1 MIHDPPA
8 TGLNRLEELL
18 FEWHLKSADSGRE
31 VAAEDLCPDSPELAA
46 ELARRLRAIRRV
58 EALLASNGDRGG
70 ETTCASPA
78 PAASSRTA
86 EGEDAPTLPGYG
98 PLEWIARGGMGAV
111 YKARNSAL
119 GRIEAVKTMRAGD
132 FAGPEKLARF
142 RFEAEAAAKLAHPN
156 IVTVYGVGECGGR
169 PYLAMRWID
178 GGSLAAR
185 PHDTP
190 TATAILL
197 EKVARAIDYAHGQF
211 ILHRDLKPHNIL
223 VDAAGE
229 PYVAD
234 FGIARPLDRNAT
246 VTEARSPVGT
256 PAYMSPEQT
265 RCEPRLT
272 KASDVFALG
281 VVLYQRLTDRLPF
294 GGSNNYEVMQR
305 VREAQPVPPR
315 AIDATLGRD
324 LEAICLKCLEKDP
337 KDRYAGA
344 DELADDLGRYRRG
357 EPVTARPPGFWDW
370 LRQLARTRPEPNAD
384 YSWPVTVW
392 FGAIVLAM
400 HTTVYAL
407 VRTGGSAAA
416 VWAVNASISVGMSA
430 ILWWYMLR
438 KFRRL
443 PATERHSLIIA
454 AGTIAVY
461 LALTFAYV
469 PLSTEAPAREAL
481 GMYPALAAVCGLGL
495 FVLGSTNW
503 SRFFPIGLGVIA
515 LAPALARWPEISP
528 LLFGGVTAAVLW
540 YWSFVKKRTFG
551 KSSGES

>member
-1 MIHDPPA
+1 MTLDTPTA
-8 TGLNRLEELL
+8 GSDRLEALV

-31 VAAEDLCPDSPELAA
+31 LAVEDLCRDCPELAP

-58 EALLASNGDRGG
+58 EALLAPRGG
-70 ETTCASPA
+70 TGGDTTYERPT
-78 PAASSRTA
+78 PGVSSRTA
-86 EGEDAPTLPGYG
+86 DPEAAPTLPGYG

-111 YKARNSAL
+111 YKARNTAL

-132 FAGPEKLARF
+132 FAGPGELSRF
-142 RFEAEAAAKLAHPN
+142 RFEAESAAKLAHPN
-156 IVTVYGVGECGGR
+156 IVTVYGVGESGGR

-185 PHDTP
+185 PPDTHRA
-190 TATAILL
+190 TATLL

-211 ILHRDLKPHNIL
+211 ILHRDLKPQNIL

-272 KASDVFALG
+272 KASDVFSLG
-281 VVLYQRLTDRLPF
+281 VVLYERLTGHRPF
-294 GGSNNYEVMQR
+294 GGETHHAVMQR
-305 VREAQPVPPR
+305 VREAEPIPPR
-315 AIDATLGRD
+315 IHDATLGRD
-324 LEAICLKCLEKDP
+324 LEAICMKCLEKDP
-337 KDRYAGA
+337 EDRYTAA

-370 LRQLARTRPEPNAD
+370 HRQLARTRPEPNAD

-400 HTTVYAL
+400 NTAVYGL
-407 VRTGGSAAA
+407 VRTGGSAAR
-416 VWAVNASISVGMSA
+416 VWAVNAVIACGMSA
-430 ILWWYMLR
+430 VLWWYMLR

-461 LALTFAYV
+461 LALTLAYV
-469 PLSTEAPAREAL
+469 PLSASAPAREAL
-481 GMYPALAAVCGLGL
+481 GMYPALATVCGLGL
-495 FVLGSTNW
+495 FVLGSTN
-503 SRFFPIGLGVIA
+503 
-515 LAPALARWPEISP
+515 
-528 LLFGGVTAAVLW
+528 
-540 YWSFVKKRTFG
+540 
-551 KSSGES
+551 